1 MDYLHFSRCREALE
15 KRSVSSVELTRQS
28 LDRACASQTKY
39 NPYMAILE
47 KRALSSAAQADA
59 RRKAGDRAPLLGVP
73 VAVKDLIL
81 VEGEKCTA
89 SSKILENFVAPYSAT
104 AVDRLEAAGAV
115 IVSKTALDEFGMGSS
130 NENSAFGVVRN
141 PLDPSRAPG
150 GSSGGSAAALAAGDV
165 SLALGTDTGGSVR
178 QPAAFCGI
186 TGLKP
191 TYGRVSRYGLMA
203 FASSLDQIGPMA
215 RDAEGCAALLEAI
228 AGFDIHDGTSAQA
241 QRSSYLQEL
250 ISSRSLDSLKGL
262 RVGVPQELDGI
273 SLEPAVAGEL
283 AALRAHLESRGA
295 LVTTVSL
302 PHFPLALPT
311 YYVICTS
318 EASSN
323 LSRYNGI
330 HTGRGASGPEELS
343 IEGLYSHARGEGFG
357 EEVRLRVLLG
367 TYALSA
373 GYYDAYYKRA
383 AQVRRLIYRDF
394 AQAYKGVDV
403 ILTPTAPES
412 AFELGSRTSDPLKM
426 YASDLC
432 TLPASLAGVP
442 AISFPTNFTKPKL
455 PVGMQLMAPWFAESK
470 LLQVVDTLQR
480 QGIGG
485 VV

>member
-1 MDYLHFSRCREALE
+1 MDYLHFSRCREALQ
-15 KRSVSSVELTRQS
+15 KGSVSSVELTRQS
-28 LDRACASQTKY
+28 LERSRISQKKY

-47 KRALSSAAQADA
+47 DRAMESATKADA
-59 RRKAGDRAPLLGVP
+59 RRNSGESGALLGVP

-89 SSKILENFVAPYSAT
+89 SSKILETFIAPYSAT
-104 AVDRLEAAGAV
+104 SVERLEAAGAV

-141 PLDPSRAPG
+141 PHDPTRAPG

-165 SLALGTDTGGSVR
+165 TLALGTDTGGSVR
-178 QPAAFCGI
+178 QPAALCGV

-215 RDAEGCAALLEAI
+215 RDAEGCAALLGTI
-228 AGFDIHDGTSAQA
+228 AGFDIHDGTSSQSTVTDYIGDLLKG
-241 QRSSYLQEL
+241 RSTA
-250 ISSRSLDSLKGL
+250 SLKGL
-262 RVGVPQELDGI
+262 RVGIPKELDGM
-273 SLEPAVAGEL
+273 SLEKDVASEL
-283 AALRAHLESRGA
+283 AELRKHLEASGA
-295 LVTTVSL
+295 QMFSVSL

-330 HTGRGASGPEELS
+330 HTGRGASGSEDLS

-383 AQVRRLIYRDF
+383 AQVRRLIHRDF
-394 AQAYKGVDV
+394 AQAYKSVDV

-442 AISFPTNFTKPKL
+442 AISFPTSFTQPKL

-470 LLQVVDTLQR
+470 LLRVVDTLQR
-480 QGIGG
+480 QGVGG
-485 VV
+485 LI